1 MIFLFI
7 ADLCNLKFHISKA
20 VFFLV
25 CIQGVF
31 QRFLFLVTACKS
43 TACPEVIDVV
53 LVAWGAVWCPIQL
66 GQSSVSATIVY

>member
-7 ADLCNLKFHISKA
+7 ADVQFEVSYWQGSIFPGLYSRCLSK
-20 VFFLV
+20 
-25 CIQGVF
+25 I
-31 QRFLFLVTACKS
+31 LFLVTACKS